1 MCTLVIYWSI
11 PLIDIS
17 IGTWMTSLT
26 IRRRHLIKRRS
37 RWSAECWPA
46 DICVNQKLVNCQPRC
61 WYLVCWLS
69 VNQVVDKVLIKGIDQ
84 CLTAFGTHDPIKLWL
99 WFNEHSRRF
108 KSTTM
113 TNLLQVAGPVNFWM
127 WHVKAMLWKEFTDS
141 LVMNV
146 LKAMLWI
153 YISDDSCDD
162 FENKFGHNSGFSLN
176 DVLWTCSNM
185 FSKR

>member
-1 MCTLVIYWSI
+1 MVLERHPNWYLADTQINTLSTVGQLS
-11 PLIDIS
+11 D
-17 IGTWMTSLT
+17 
-26 IRRRHLIKRRS
+26 
-37 RWSAECWPA
+37 ECWPA
-46 DICVNQKLVNCQPRC
+46 HVHRSKISQLPTKMLISSLLTHCQPSL
-61 WYLVCWLS
+61 WYTWYNKIMIVKQ
-69 VNQVVDKVLIKGIDQ
+69 N
-84 CLTAFGTHDPIKLWL
+84 L
-99 WFNEHSRRF
+99 WFNGHSRRF

-113 TNLLQVAGPVNFWM
+113 TNLLQVAGSVNFWM